1 MTAQVMFIH
10 TGYYPTFEESLR
22 LYNQQERLTYSLIEL
37 SYATR
42 NYSAYDKFLAK
53 ERYHN
58 GFRHKWKIFTG
69 FKENSQKLLENF
81 TDLG

>member
-22 LYNQQERLTYSLIEL
+22 LYNQQEKLTLAHAEL
-37 SYATR
+37 AFQCR
-42 NYSAYDKFLAK
+42 NFSPAEKYLSKQ
-53 ERYHN
+53 RYHN
-58 GFRHKWKIFTG
+58 GFRQRWQIFTG
-69 FKENSQKLLENF
+69 FKENNQKLLENF